1 MFNKDNLFKL
11 AHQKVSQ
18 QDERKE
24 TSNSKNPKRN
34 LKRKLERE
42 FAKVSINANAEKRA
56 KRDRKKKKRGK
67 RQTKRSKSPK
77 DCHDSGEDTDILVPS
92 DSDMTIDVTTQSDEF
107 PPLIRQDAV
116 ASTYLLKPKPLP
128 KGMENPQ

>member
-77 DCHDSGEDTDILVPS
+77 DCHDSGEDT
-92 DSDMTIDVTTQSDEF
+92 TIDVTTQSDEF

-116 ASTYLLKPKPLP
+116 ASTYFLKPKPLP
-128 KGMENPQ
+128 KGMESPQ